1 MKSYVISL
9 NKTLSSDLGNFSVP
23 FFTGNYT
30 DSPLIESAELR
41 TSVVNNYNTLKLE
54 ILNNLDMN
62 S

>member
-23 FFTGNYT
+23 FFTGKYT
-30 DSPLIESAELR
+30 DSPLIELAELR
-41 TSVVNNYNTLKLE
+41 TSVVNNYNTLRLE
-54 ILNNLDMN
+54 ILNNFDMN

>member
-23 FFTGNYT
+23 FFMGNYT